1 MFEETNSQL
10 RLFIQES
17 QNRVKLC
24 LDDLETLEQDD
35 PSKRTVAYERLLR
48 TTRGI
53 GGSARFHALPQ
64 LVRLCQALESFLG
77 RFRGHLA
84 HARPEFV
91 SIVALVLKKIALL
104 LEDPTRQQLP
114 SIDQEVLA
122 IQSMLAAHADPP
134 EFNLAEYPQALAT
147 AITQGL
153 DFYSL
158 HLPLGGNPEANR
170 NQFEQIKA
178 AVEVVAT
185 LVATKPDLGAQ
196 FAWRDDIPGGMVR
209 LLMSTVL
216 PGEILHGL
224 IQLPQERIVRL
235 EVPDELRSA
244 VSSELERLAKEAE
257 VKRAQEWTRESE
269 VEDLDHTEEWN
280 DRIGGEEPVHADPL
294 ADAQLGVPEA
304 QARQAHF
311 EEMHRQEVAL
321 QEARRRQQAANDEVE
336 RKRQELTRRQT
347 EERQRQEAEQS
358 AVQDRRSGQRRWIL
372 GGLVVA
378 GLVAVV
384 AHQVDVAWW
393 QGPLVPFLSSEPIS
407 RNSIDKGA
415 PHVTE
420 SLPVQSS
427 PTSDKPAAKASQALS
442 SVAAPVALTTTV
454 PPMQPAETPQESKA
468 PAIPA
473 NTRDAADP
481 QSPEKNKGDVPPLS
495 PPMKEQ
501 NIQADVMVKSTES
514 TNKASIPSDSVKL
527 AKNNTS
533 TSSSWQTEFARYDT
547 KMLRVTKE
555 SYEKFKPAKNT
566 KHGSL
571 RVWRNRDGNM
581 VFSIADMMGHSAIR
595 PNETFTLTPDS
606 MTELR
611 LVLQVDRGHAY
622 MFELDRNGEVI
633 IPKTFWNPFS
643 QATQKAVSISR
654 VIQQG
659 SDGVKLR
666 DLTALSMSYIRRTA
680 P

>member
-1 MFEETNSQL
+1 MLEENNSQL
-10 RLFIQES
+10 RLFVQES

-24 LDDLETLEQDD
+24 LDDLDTLEQND
-35 PSKRTVAYERLLR
+35 PQGRAVAYERLLR

-64 LVRLCQALESFLG
+64 MVRLCQALESFLG
-77 RFRGHLA
+77 RFRGHLS

-91 SIVALVLKKIALL
+91 SIVSLALKKLALL
-104 LEDPTRQQLP
+104 LEDPTRLQLP

-122 IQSMLAAHADPP
+122 IQSMLAAHSDPP
-134 EFNLAEYPQALAT
+134 EFNLADHPQALAT

-158 HLPLGGNPEANR
+158 HIPLGGNPEANR

-185 LVATKPDLGAQ
+185 LIATKPDLGAQ

-209 LLMSTVL
+209 LLLSTVL

-235 EVPDELRSA
+235 EIPEELRKAASA
-244 VSSELERLAKEAE
+244 EIERLAKEAE
-257 VKRAQEWTRESE
+257 TRKARESTPE
-269 VEDLDHTEEWN
+269 LVGDIDVTEDRSDLIESDVSV
-280 DRIGGEEPVHADPL
+280 PADPL
-294 ADAQLGVPEA
+294 ADAQLGATEV

-311 EEMHRQEVAL
+311 EEMHRQEAAL
-321 QEARRRQQAANDEVE
+321 QEARKRQQATNDEIE
-336 RKRQELTRRQT
+336 RKRQELTQRQT
-347 EERQRQEAEQS
+347 EERQRQEAEQIAMQNRKS
-358 AVQDRRSGQRRWIL
+358 SQRRWMF
-372 GGLVVA
+372 GGLVAA

-384 AHQVDVAWW
+384 AQLVDVSSLPD
-393 QGPLVPFLSSEPIS
+393 PLVQLLSSEQLS
-407 RNSIDKGA
+407 KKSVDKIA
-415 PHVTE
+415 PPATE
-420 SLPVQSS
+420 ALPAQPP
-427 PTSDKPAAKASQALS
+427 PTFDKPAAKASQELP
-442 SVAAPVALTTTV
+442 SVAAPVAMTTTV
-454 PPMQPAETPQESKA
+454 PSLPPAAAPQESKA
-468 PAIPA
+468 PATPA
-473 NTRDAADP
+473 DTRDVAEP
-481 QSPEKNKGDVPPLS
+481 HPPEKNKGDAPPLS
-495 PPMKEQ
+495 HPAKEQ
-501 NIQADVMVKSTES
+501 NIQADVVMNSTAPANKS
-514 TNKASIPSDSVKL
+514 SIPSVPVKS
-527 AKNNTS
+527 AKSTAS
-533 TSSSWQTEFARYDT
+533 TSSSWQTEFARFDT

-566 KHGSL
+566 THGSL

-595 PNETFTLTPDS
+595 PHETFTLTPDS
-606 MTELR
+606 MAELR
-611 LVLQVDRGHAY
+611 LVLQVERGHAY

-633 IPKTFWNPFS
+633 IPQAFWNPFS
-643 QATQKAVSISR
+643 QSTQKAVSISR

-666 DLTALSMSYIRRTA
+666 DLTSLSMSYIRRTA